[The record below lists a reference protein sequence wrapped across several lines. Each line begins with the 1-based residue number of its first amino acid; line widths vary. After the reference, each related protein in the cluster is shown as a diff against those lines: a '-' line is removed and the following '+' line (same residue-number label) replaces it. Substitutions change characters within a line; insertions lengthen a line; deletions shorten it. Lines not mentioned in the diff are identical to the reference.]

1 MRPLEETDLLVGGI
15 PGDSH
20 FGSRSARQLLL
31 VEAETLEELAVDPG
45 QIRENITVRGLP
57 LMSLAVGTRL
67 SVGGA
72 ELEVTKECSGC
83 SRMDEIRPG
92 LKDQLVGRRGM
103 YARVVSPGPVRR
115 GDEVRFVAKMSEH
128 VG

>member
-1 MRPLEETDLLVGGI
+1 MSPLDQANLLVGGI

-20 FGSRSARQLLL
+20 FAPRSARQLLL
-31 VEAETLEELAVDPG
+31 VEMETLEDLALDPG

-57 LMSLAVGTRL
+57 LMSLTGGTRL

-72 ELEVTKECSGC
+72 EVEVTKECTGC

-92 LKDQLVGRRGM
+92 LKGQLVGRRGM
-103 YARVVSPGPVRR
+103 YARVISPGPVSL
-115 GDEVRFVAKMSEH
+115 GDAVRLTKTL
-128 VG
+128 VGAPG